1 VGDNGVTVR
10 LVLTLVL
17 AESSIELVPREIVK
31 HPAVLNWARRKRKD
45 PGRLILDQTYH
56 YPAMKKLGIDPQR
69 GRPDISHLCLLAAL
83 GSPLNLKGEL
93 SCFVHTRDDKLVRVD
108 PKTRLPRNTDRFV
121 ALLEQLYEQGAV
133 PKNGPH
139 LLTLEQ
145 TSLGSL
151 VPALDSDSVVALTTQ
166 GKSMPMYAVA
176 EALARKRKPI
186 LLVGGFSDGHFSK
199 QALSLAT
206 EAYRIARRGLDAWTV
221 VARAVYDYE
230 RAIGIG
236 EA

>member
-1 VGDNGVTVR
+1 MGDNGATIR
-10 LVLTLVL
+10 LVLTLVI
-17 AESSIELVPREIVK
+17 AESSIELVPREIVG
-31 HPAVLNWARRKRKD
+31 HPAVLNWARRKKKD
-45 PGRLILDQTYH
+45 HSRLILDQTYH
-56 YPAMKKLGIDPQR
+56 YPAMKKLGIDLQL
-69 GRPDISHLCLLAAL
+69 GRPDITHLCLLAAL

-93 SCFVHTRDDKLVRVD
+93 SCFVHTRDNKIVRVD

-145 TSLGSL
+145 ASLGSL
-151 VPALDSDSVVALTTQ
+151 FSTIDSDSVVALTTQ
-166 GKSMPMYAVA
+166 GMLMSMHAVA
-176 EALARKRKPI
+176 EELARKKKPV

-199 QALSLAT
+199 QALGLST
-206 EAYRIARRGLDAWTV
+206 EAYKIDRRGLDAWTV

-230 RAIGIG
+230 QAIGIG
-236 EA
+236 EC

>member
-1 VGDNGVTVR
+1 

-31 HPAVLNWARRKRKD
+31 HPAVLNWARRKKKD
-45 PGRLILDQTYH
+45 PGQLILDQTYH
-56 YPAMKKLGIDPQR
+56 YPAMKRLGIEPQR

-83 GSPLNLKGEL
+83 GSPLNLNGEL
-93 SCFVHTRDDKLVRVD
+93 SCLVHTRDNKLVRVD

-133 PKNGPH
+133 PKSGPH
-139 LLTLEQ
+139 LLTLERA
-145 TSLGSL
+145 SLGNL
-151 VPALDSDSVVALTTQ
+151 VSVLDSDSVVALTTQ
-166 GKSMPMYAVA
+166 GKSMPMHAVA
-176 EALARKRKPI
+176 GELAQKKKPV

-199 QALSLAT
+199 QALDLAT
-206 EAYRIARRGLDAWTV
+206 EAYKINQRGLDAWTV

-230 RAIGIG
+230 RAIGMG
-236 EA
+236 ED